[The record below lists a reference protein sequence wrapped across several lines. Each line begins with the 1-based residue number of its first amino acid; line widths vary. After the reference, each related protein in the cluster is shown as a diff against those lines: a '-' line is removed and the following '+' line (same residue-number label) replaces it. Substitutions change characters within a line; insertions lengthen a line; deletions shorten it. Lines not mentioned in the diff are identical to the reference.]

1 MDAANIWLEDI
12 KSWYSE
18 GTSSGVNG
26 LANLITN
33 TPSVLFAPPIS
44 QTQSDAIAY
53 FVDGCEKLQR
63 LHQSEGRI
71 DEAYNYL
78 QFCYAK
84 LQSLASHADVEK
96 EVKRWSLKKLDT
108 IIVGMMEF
116 CQQQQD
122 NAWIKESEVLV
133 ELHVAFMQGQN
144 GLNLY
149 QSHRSFR

>member
-1 MDAANIWLEDI
+1 MDAENIWFEQI
-12 KSWYSE
+12 QAWYSD
-18 GTSSGVNG
+18 GMSNG
-26 LANLITN
+26 IKGLENLIAN
-33 TPSVLFAPPIS
+33 SPASLFAPPID
-44 QTQSDAIAY
+44 QAQSDAIAY
-53 FVDGCEKLQR
+53 FVDGCIKLQR
-63 LHQSEGRI
+63 HYESEGRI

-84 LQSLASHADVEK
+84 LQGMASHAEVEK

-108 IIVGMMEF
+108 LIVAMMEF

-122 NAWIKESEVLV
+122 SAWVKESELLV